1 MRPEPDLIR
10 AIIRGVLVIIGASV
24 GWRLSPLLVQDNVNQ
39 AYITLLGALLISLF
53 TGRLSF
59 WLRGIV
65 AKVADAWVHTPP
77 QTVLAS
83 TVALVFSLILSLLLN
98 GVVSNIPGYN
108 WVWQI
113 GITVVLAVFLVSI
126 AVINQHFFTPFAER
140 SPKTV
145 TIKSSLGSLKLIDT
159 NIIIDGRV
167 LEVARAGFLEGMLIV
182 PGFVLR
188 ELQYFADSTD
198 RDRRAK
204 GRRGLDLLEKLKA
217 VRNLEVVVREF
228 ADTGGEVDER
238 LIRAALEI
246 NASIVTNDTG
256 LARVAGLQD
265 VKTLSLNVLADS
277 LKPKLGAGDELNLQ
291 IIREGSQ
298 PGQGIGYLEDGT
310 MVVVEDGLA
319 FKGRITQVL
328 IQTITQTALG
338 RMVFAKVVG

>member
-1 MRPEPDLIR
+1 MKPEPDFIR
-10 AIIRGVLVIIGASV
+10 AIIRGILVVLGAAI
-24 GWRLSPLLVQDNVNQ
+24 GWRVSPLLVQDSINQ

-59 WLRGIV
+59 WMRSIV
-65 AKVADAWVHTPP
+65 ARIADAWVHTPP
-77 QTVLAS
+77 QTVLAA

-108 WVWQI
+108 WIWQI
-113 GITVVLAVFLVSI
+113 GITLVLAVFLVSI

-140 SPKTV
+140 SSKTQ
-145 TIKSSLGSLKLIDT
+145 TIKSALGSLKLIDT

-167 LEVARAGFLEGMLIV
+167 LEVARAGFLEGMVIV
-182 PGFVLR
+182 PGFVIR

-204 GRRGLDLLEKLKA
+204 GRRGLDVLEKLKG

-246 NASIVTNDTG
+246 NASIITNDSA

-265 VKTLSLNVLADS
+265 VKTMSLNVLADS
-277 LKPKLGAGDELNLQ
+277 LKPKLASGDELNLQ
-291 IIREGSQ
+291 IMREGNQ

-319 FKGRITQVL
+319 FKGRMTNVL

>member
-1 MRPEPDLIR
+1 MKPERDPIR
-10 AIIRGVLVIIGASV
+10 AIIRGILVVLGAAL
-24 GWRLSPLLVQDNVNQ
+24 GWRFAPLLVQDMVNQ

-53 TGRLSF
+53 SGRLSL
-59 WLRGIV
+59 WMRSLV
-65 AKVADAWVHTPP
+65 AQVAEAWVRTPP
-77 QTVLAS
+77 QTVLAV
-83 TVALVFSLILSLLLN
+83 TVATTFALIMSLLLN

-108 WVWQI
+108 WIWQI
-113 GITVVLAVFLVSI
+113 GMTLALAVFLVSI
-126 AVINQHFFTPFAER
+126 AVINQQFFTPFAQ
-140 SPKTV
+140 PVKTL
-145 TIKSSLGSLKLIDT
+145 TIKGSMGSLKLIDT

-167 LEVARAGFLEGMLIV
+167 LDVARAGFLEGTMIV

-204 GRRGLDLLEKLKA
+204 GRRGLDLLEKLKS
-217 VRNLEVVVREF
+217 VRHLEVVIREF
-228 ADTGGEVDER
+228 ADTGGDVDER

-265 VKTLSLNVLADS
+265 VKTMSLNVLADA
-277 LKPKLGAGDELNLQ
+277 LKPKLGAGDELSILINK
-291 IIREGSQ
+291 EGSQ

-319 FKGRITQVL
+319 FRGRTAVVAV
-328 IQTITQTALG
+328 QTITQTTLG